1 MLLKEERALE
11 AYAAMM
17 NSLDAS
23 ILEPLLA
30 ENFRYA
36 SQWVLEEIDSK
47 TEYLNYIVPKLEA
60 IRESGSSVWAE
71 MGWINRE
78 FSQPCVIMAQGDRDD
93 LVAVV
98 FAKVEEGKIKRLDL
112 CCVPAPTSAH
122 RTGRYPALTMP
133 HHAHNDPPAPKT
145 EPVDVGDLYE

>member
-30 ENFRYA
+30 ENFCYA

-60 IRESGSSVWAE
+60 IRESGSSVWAVCE
-71 MGWINRE
+71 EVALGNVDLDSLRCSCPVWAVGNRRG
-78 FSQPCVIMAQGDRDD
+78 SNG
-93 LVAVV
+93 
-98 FAKVEEGKIKRLDL
+98 VEH
-112 CCVPAPTSAH
+112 P
-122 RTGRYPALTMP
+122 Y
-133 HHAHNDPPAPKT
+133 
-145 EPVDVGDLYE
+145 